1 MSKIHKTIIIMLILI
16 CIILSIL
23 TIDRS
28 SPTVIE
34 NGVGSA
40 IEPIQEANTG
50 VGGWFE
56 NVVKYFSNQSD
67 LIDENTKL
75 KDELMSARSELNR
88 LNLVE
93 SENVE
98 LTALLKMQTRYTQYS
113 TIGAQVIAKNPGNW
127 YTTFTINKGTNE
139 GLEKNMVVINGDGL
153 VGKISECGYNYSK
166 VVSIIDD
173 TDAVS
178 AQSLRTGDIGYV
190 TANYQQ
196 EGYCR
201 MQYSD
206 DNTDILVGDELVTSH
221 LSEIFPQGITI
232 GYVRNLSGDENSLSN
247 YATIEPA
254 VDFSNIKY
262 VLVINQ
268 NFTKEYVENDSE
280 N

>member
-1 MSKIHKTIIIMLILI
+1 MSKIQRTIIILLILVS
-16 CIILSIL
+16 IILALLS
-23 TIDRS
+23 IDRS
-28 SPTVIE
+28 APTIVE

-40 IEPIQEANTG
+40 IKPIQETNTG
-50 VGGWFE
+50 ISGWFE
-56 NVVKYFSNQSD
+56 NIFKYFSDQGD
-67 LIDENTKL
+67 LIEENAKL
-75 KDELMSARSELNR
+75 KEELIASRSELSR

-113 TIGAQVIAKNPGNW
+113 TVGAQVIAKNPGNW
-127 YTTFTINKGTNE
+127 YTSFTINKGTNE

-178 AQSLRTGDIGYV
+178 AQSLRTGDIGYI

-201 MQYSD
+201 MQYSE
-206 DNTDILVGDELVTSH
+206 DNMDILVGDELVTSH

-232 GYVRNLSGDENSLSN
+232 GYVRDLTGDENSLAK

-254 VDFSNIKY
+254 VDFSNLNY
-262 VLVINQ
+262 VLVINH
-268 NFTKEYVENDSE
+268 NFTKELIDNDDK
-280 N
+280 